1 MKLIS
6 ATVRN
11 YRIHR
16 ETTIRFDE
24 QRSLIGGV
32 NESGKSTLIE
42 AIHRGLF
49 LKARV
54 TGDTQKSMMSLHH
67 AGHPEVDIEF
77 SVAGKT
83 FRVNKRFSG
92 QSGITQLVE
101 VGGNVWHGEEA
112 ESQLNSLLK
121 VDDKGSGRGLTE
133 RIMQQWAHLWVWQGR
148 SGNDP
153 TRDAASEHHAIL
165 QRLQHGSSAA
175 IMQSDRDS
183 RIAAYFARQYE
194 QIFTQ
199 NGKFRAGSEANEAE
213 KACIEAEE
221 KERMCKERMQRL
233 EQATLDF
240 ESSEQTIAEADAEL
254 SQLGQQKKKIEGNID
269 QVKQLQSLKNQQI
282 DTYTREEQQEK
293 ELQQANQTILNL
305 RGEINQRTAELAPKR
320 DKSNRL
326 QLELAELKQQV
337 TQASKKYQ
345 LIIQKARAI
354 RQQHDLAQ
362 LWVARFEFQDHF
374 DTLSTKRQKVKQ
386 QQNEIEQYK
395 EALNKL
401 SPIDENAL
409 QSLRK
414 IQEQLSEAQGALK
427 AMAVGIEVIAAEH
440 VIRVGEEEA
449 KAGNSFHLSAPTD
462 IWLDNL
468 THLRIQPGGGGSL
481 ERTRQQVQTLQ
492 KQLNSTLDSYAI
504 ESLEQ
509 ATTIIA
515 KRNQIEQKI
524 STLQSTLKIL
534 NDGKL
539 NEDYLHI
546 KDKLSK
552 VTAEINR
559 RAEQLPEYIAPATRS
574 EAADY
579 FDNLRHK
586 LQQADT
592 EEFEIKAEHDILAK
606 QFHQAELDFQA
617 VISDLTTNDQQITE
631 KQARLNLALEMYGD
645 DAHRAKLLQQIQYAK
660 QQTKVRLEQTCQA
673 LEALQPEQLERDQM
687 RIERALAMQEQSR
700 QAAIVQRAVSQAAL
714 RLDGSEDPQAA
725 WSMAHARLQN
735 AREHFTHVK
744 RKAEAIKLLHQLFQ
758 QQQKQ
763 LSDRFSQ
770 PLADKISAYLQG
782 LYGAGTK
789 VSITMD
795 EGKFRDIQVVRPS
808 DTVSLSFDSL
818 SGGTREQVAAAMR
831 LAMAEL
837 LAADH
842 DGKLPIV
849 FDDAFAYSDPE
860 RVRRL
865 QRMLDLAA
873 ERGLQVII
881 LSCNPADYAGLG
893 AQLTRLDECSST

>member
-49 LKARV
+49 LKSRV
-54 TGDTQKSMMSLHH
+54 TGDAQKSMLSLHH

-83 FRVNKRFSG
+83 FRVHKRFSG

-101 VGGNVWHGEEA
+101 VGGSVWHGEEA
-112 ESQLNSLLK
+112 ESQLNTLLK
-121 VDDKGSGRGLTE
+121 VDDMGSGRGLAE
-133 RIMQQWAHLWVWQGR
+133 RVMQQWAHLWVWQGK

-153 TRDAASEHHAIL
+153 TGDAASEHNAIL
-165 QRLQHGSSAA
+165 QRLQHGGSAA

-183 RIAAYFARQYE
+183 RVAAQFASQYE
-194 QIFTQ
+194 QVFTQ
-199 NGKFRAGSEANEAE
+199 NGKFRSGSEADEAE

-221 KERMCKERMQRL
+221 KERMCKVRMQRL

-240 ESSEQTIAEADAEL
+240 ERSEQTITEADVEL
-254 SQLGQQKKKIEGNID
+254 SQLGQQKKQIESSIE
-269 QVKQLQSLKNQQI
+269 QVKQLQSLQNQQT
-282 DTYTREEQQEK
+282 DAYTLAERQEK
-293 ELQQANQTILNL
+293 ELQHTNQTILDL
-305 RGEINQRTAELAPKR
+305 RNGINKRTAELAPKR
-320 DKSNRL
+320 NESSRL
-326 QLELAELKQQV
+326 QLKLAELKRQAI
-337 TQASKKYQ
+337 QASEKYQ
-345 LIIQKARAI
+345 STIQKARTI

-362 LWVARFEFQDHF
+362 LWVARFEFQDRF
-374 DTLSTKRQKVKQ
+374 DKLSANIQKVNQ
-386 QQNEIEQYK
+386 EQNEIQQHQ

-401 SPIDENAL
+401 PSIDETAL
-409 QSLRK
+409 QFLRK
-414 IQEQLSEAQGALK
+414 IQEQLSEAQAALK

-440 VIRVGEEEA
+440 VIRVGEEDA
-449 KAGNSFHLSAPTD
+449 KAGNNFHLSEPTD
-462 IWLDNL
+462 IWLGNS
-468 THLRIQPGGGGSL
+468 THLRIHPGGGGSL
-481 ERTRQQVQTLQ
+481 ETTRQQVQTLQ
-492 KQLNSTLDSYAI
+492 KKLNSTLDSYGI
-504 ESLEQ
+504 ESFEQ
-509 ATTIIA
+509 AATVIA
-515 KRNQIEQKI
+515 KRNQIGQKI
-524 STLQSTLKIL
+524 ATLHSALKVL
-534 NDGKL
+534 DDGKL

-546 KDKLSK
+546 KDELSK

-559 RAEQLPEYIAPATRS
+559 RAEQLPEHTASAMRS
-574 EAADY
+574 EAVDY
-579 FDNLRHK
+579 LDNLRHK

-592 EEFEIKAEHDILAK
+592 EELETKAEHDILAK
-606 QFHQAELDFQA
+606 QLNQTELDFQT
-617 VISDLTTNDQQITE
+617 VTSDLAANDQQTTE
-631 KQARLNLALEMYGD
+631 EQAKLNFLLETSGD
-645 DAHRAKLLQQIQYAK
+645 DTHRTKELQQAQSAK
-660 QQTKVRLEQTCQA
+660 QQTKVLLEQTCKA
-673 LEALQPEQLERDQM
+673 LEALQPEQLAREQT
-687 RIERALAMQEQSR
+687 RIERALATQEKNR
-700 QAAIVQRAVSQAAL
+700 QAATVQRAVSQAAL

-725 WSMAHARLQN
+725 WSMTHARLQN

-744 RKAEAIKLLHQLFQ
+744 RKAEAIKLLHQSFQ
-758 QQQKQ
+758 EQQKQ

-789 VSITMD
+789 VSITTED
-795 EGKFRDIQVVRPS
+795 GRFRDIQLVRPG

-818 SGGTREQVAAAMR
+818 SGGTREQVAAAVR

-837 LAADH
+837 LAAAH

-860 RVRRL
+860 RVKTL

-893 AQLTRLDECSST
+893 AQLTRLGGS

>member
-6 ATVRN
+6 ATIRN

-49 LKARV
+49 LKSRV

-67 AGHPEVDIEF
+67 AGHPEVEIEF
-77 SVAGKT
+77 SVAGKI

-92 QSGITQLVE
+92 QSGMTQLVE

-112 ESQLNSLLK
+112 ESQLNTLLK
-121 VDDKGSGRGLTE
+121 VDDKGGGRGLTE

-153 TRDAASEHHAIL
+153 TRDAASEHNAIL
-165 QRLQHGSSAA
+165 QRLQHEGSAT

-183 RIAAYFARQYE
+183 HVAAYFARQYE
-194 QIFTQ
+194 QVFTQ

-233 EQATLDF
+233 EQAILDF
-240 ESSEQTIAEADAEL
+240 ERSEQTIAEADAEL
-254 SQLGQQKKKIEGNID
+254 SQLEQQKKKIESNIE
-269 QVKQLQSLKNQQI
+269 QAKQLQSLKNQQI

-293 ELQQANQTILNL
+293 ELQQANQAILDL
-305 RGEINQRTAELAPKR
+305 RGEINKRTAELAPKR
-320 DKSNRL
+320 DESRRL
-326 QLELAELKQQV
+326 QLKLTELKRQV
-337 TQASKKYQ
+337 IQASETYHST
-345 LIIQKARAI
+345 IEKARTI
-354 RQQHDLAQ
+354 RQQYDLAQ
-362 LWVARFEFQDHF
+362 LWVARFEFQDHY
-374 DTLSTKRQKVKQ
+374 DTLSTNFHKVNQ
-386 QQNEIEQYK
+386 QRNEILQYQ

-401 SPIDENAL
+401 PFIDENAL

-414 IQEQLSEAQGALK
+414 VQEQLSEAQAALK

-440 VIRVGEEEA
+440 VIRVGQEDA
-449 KAGNSFHLSAPTD
+449 KAGNSFHLSGPTD

-481 ERTRQQVQTLQ
+481 ETTRQQVQTLQ

-504 ESLEQ
+504 ESFEQ
-509 ATTIIA
+509 AATILA
-515 KRNQIEQKI
+515 NRNQIEQKI
-524 STLQSTLKIL
+524 STLHCSLKIL
-534 NDGKL
+534 DDGKL
-539 NEDYLHI
+539 NEDYYHI
-546 KDKLSK
+546 KDKLIK

-559 RAEQLPEYIAPATRS
+559 RTEQFPEYTAPATRS
-574 EAADY
+574 EAATY
-579 FDNLRHK
+579 LDNLRHK

-592 EEFEIKAEHDILAK
+592 EELETKAGHDILVK
-606 QFHQAELDFQA
+606 QFNQTELDFQI
-617 VISDLTTNDQQITE
+617 VISDLATNDQQITE
-631 KQARLNLALEMYGD
+631 KQARLNLVLEMYGD
-645 DAHRAKLLQQIQYAK
+645 DIHRTKGLQQVQSAK
-660 QQTKVRLEQTCQA
+660 QQTKVLLEQICKS
-673 LEALQPEQLERDQM
+673 LEALQPEQIERDQM
-687 RIERALAMQEQSR
+687 RIERALATQEKDR

-758 QQQKQ
+758 EQQKQ

-795 EGKFRDIQVVRPS
+795 EGIFRDIQLIRPS

-818 SGGTREQVAAAMR
+818 SGGTREQVAAAVR
-831 LAMAEL
+831 LAMAEF
-837 LAADH
+837 LAANH

-860 RVRRL
+860 RVKTL

-893 AQLTRLDECSST
+893 AQLTRLDGCS